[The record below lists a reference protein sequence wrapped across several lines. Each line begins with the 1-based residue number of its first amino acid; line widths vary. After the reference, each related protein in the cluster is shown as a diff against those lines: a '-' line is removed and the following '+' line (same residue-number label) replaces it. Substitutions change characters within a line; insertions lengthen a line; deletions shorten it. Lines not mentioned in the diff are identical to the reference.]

1 MKCLVIG
8 AGGVGGSL
16 AALLALA
23 GNEVTCVARGEHKE
37 KMLARGLR
45 FHSGIKGEQVVPCYV
60 YDGTGKRPG
69 EIGVATTETYRGKAE
84 LILVCVKGDSVD
96 SVADCIVRASGERTV
111 VLPILNV
118 YGSGPR
124 IARACPGSRVIDGCI
139 YIVGYIQAP
148 GEVTQSGQVCKLV
161 FGARPGDGVSPEEL
175 ETVRRTLADAGVKAI
190 LSDDIDRDTFAK
202 WGFISA
208 MAGTGAFFD
217 APMGAV
223 QREGEERDVFIGLT
237 KESTALGE
245 RLGIRFR
252 EDPVA
257 ANLRVIDALDPQTT
271 SSLQKD
277 LKKGRESEIQGQL
290 FDMLDACRKQGIEA
304 PTYERVVAKF
314 RNS

>member
-1 MKCLVIG
+1 M
-8 AGGVGGSL
+8 
-16 AALLALA
+16 
-23 GNEVTCVARGEHKE
+23 
-37 KMLARGLR
+37 
-45 FHSGIKGEQVVPCYV
+45 
-60 YDGTGKRPG
+60 
-69 EIGVATTETYRGKAE
+69 
-84 LILVCVKGDSVD
+84 VCVKGYSVD

-190 LSDDIDRDTFAK
+190 LSEDIDRDTFAK

-208 MAGTGAFFD
+208 MAGMGAFFD

>member
-23 GNEVTCVARGEHKE
+23 GNEVTCVARGSIRKKCWRMGCVSIRESKGSGRPV
-37 KMLARGLR
+37 LCLR
-45 FHSGIKGEQVVPCYV
+45 RTGE
-60 YDGTGKRPG
+60 RPG

-84 LILVCVKGDSVD
+84 LILVCVKGYSVD

-124 IARACPGSRVIDGCI
+124 IARACPGLRVIDGCI

-161 FGARPGDGVSPEEL
+161 FGARPGDGVFPEEL

-271 SSLQKD
+271 SLLQKD

>member
-37 KMLARGLR
+37 KMLAHGLR

-60 YDGTGKRPG
+60 YDGTEERPG

-84 LILVCVKGDSVD
+84 LILVCVKGYSVD

-190 LSDDIDRDTFAK
+190 LSEDIDRDTFAK

-257 ANLRVIDALDPQTT
+257 VSYTHLTL
-271 SSLQKD
+271 
-277 LKKGRESEIQGQL
+277 
-290 FDMLDACRKQGIEA
+290 
-304 PTYERVVAKF
+304 PTICSV
-314 RNS
+314 

>member
-37 KMLARGLR
+37 KMLAHGLR

-60 YDGTGKRPG
+60 YDGTEERPG

-84 LILVCVKGDSVD
+84 LILVCVKGYSVD

-190 LSDDIDRDTFAK
+190 LSEDIDRDTFDRIDRLWRLKKAIFRK
-202 WGFISA
+202 
-208 MAGTGAFFD
+208 
-217 APMGAV
+217 
-223 QREGEERDVFIGLT
+223 IGSLNCHAYLLE
-237 KESTALGE
+237 K
-245 RLGIRFR
+245 
-252 EDPVA
+252 
-257 ANLRVIDALDPQTT
+257 
-271 SSLQKD
+271 LQKKD
-277 LKKGRESEIQGQL
+277 DHVDFTSTYILSIIQTNV
-290 FDMLDACRKQGIEA
+290 RI
-304 PTYERVVAKF
+304 
-314 RNS
+314 